1 MEFADAQPDEAVEHA
16 VSDESEE
23 PAEKPKAPGR
33 GGRRPKAATA
43 ASDDSADADDVASLR
58 KIVEKQAAAIEALQE
73 RVDPT
78 PPTQGRVPLHRRA
91 AILPMDT
98 EATKKLNGRKVAEL
112 ADVAYEDIMG
122 YSVRAPRNIDD
133 EIIDREA
140 VLTVA
145 LRDGSKKAVFLDGHA
160 DED

>member
-1 MEFADAQPDEAVEHA
+1 MEFADAQPDEAVEHT

-23 PAEKPKAPGR
+23 HAEKPKASGR
-33 GGRRPKAATA
+33 GGRRPRAATA
-43 ASDDSADADDVASLR
+43 HDDASDADDVAALR